1 MLKFL
6 VKLLLE
12 CGGRGGG
19 WGGYKSHAE
28 IPCETVVRGGGWGG
42 GHKSHTEIVIV
53 GRGGWGEA
61 TNPMLKYP
69 VKLLSGGGG
78 GGVLFTAS

>member
-6 VKLLLE
+6 VKLLS
-12 CGGRGGG
+12 
-19 WGGYKSHAE
+19 W
-28 IPCETVVRGGGWGG
+28 GGGWGG

-69 VKLLSGGGG
+69 VKLLSGGDPFHHI
-78 GGVLFTAS
+78 LKMFYSLKKKSKKSTSCHF